1 MDILRLLDDL
11 NDLATEQPRTIIGP
25 LTWGLDKEEIAML
38 IAKVRACLP
47 QELKSA
53 ASTVRESERIIDA
66 ARNDAAL
73 TLESAKKE
81 ADRIMLEATREAER
95 ITEQAR
101 LQQERMVADSEVLK
115 LSKSMA
121 EAIRTEAERHSS
133 EMRRGSEKYA
143 YDTLVQLEN
152 VIGKVMQNVERGKSE
167 LSKAEAVNNTPVTRD
182 RTRVI

>member
-73 TLESAKKE
+73 TLDSARKESERLLAEAK
-81 ADRIMLEATREAER
+81 IEAER
-95 ITEQAR
+95 IQEQAK
-101 LQQERMVADSEVLK
+101 LQQERMIAESEILK
-115 LSKSMA
+115 LSKSQA

-133 EMRRGSEKYA
+133 EMKRGSEKYA

-152 VIGKVMQNVERGKSE
+152 VIGKVMQNVERGKTELAKSE
-167 LSKAEAVNNTPVTRD
+167 TVNQPVTRE
-182 RTRVI
+182 RTRVM

>member
-73 TLESAKKE
+73 TLDSARKESERLIAEAKIE
-81 ADRIMLEATREAER
+81 ADRIH
-95 ITEQAR
+95 EQAK
-101 LQQERMVADSEVLK
+101 LQQERMIAESEILK
-115 LSKSMA
+115 LSKSQA

-133 EMRRGSEKYA
+133 EMKRGSEKYA

-152 VIGKVMQNVERGKSE
+152 VVGKVMQNVERGKTE
-167 LSKAEAVNNTPVTRD
+167 LSKSEAVNQPVTRE
-182 RTRVI
+182 RTRVM